1 MRMMIKVL
9 VRTLAYRLVLPMLI
23 TVAATFTAAAA
34 EPGYAGWKTCAVCHR
49 TVSAN
54 WQKSRHAQAY
64 ESLTKSKQG
73 DLPGCVRCHVTGY
86 EKEGGF
92 IDYELTPELAG
103 IQCEEC
109 HGPGSTHLKSMNKSD
124 IRSAPDINSCRRCH
138 TQGQDPGFDYQK
150 KVQNVHGPQGNAK

>member
-9 VRTLAYRLVLPMLI
+9 VRTLAYHLVLPMLI

-86 EKEGGF
+86 EKESGF

-109 HGPGSTHLKSMNKSD
+109 HGPGSTHLKSS
-124 IRSAPDINSCRRCH
+124 IRADAAIRRGRIPAS
-138 TQGQDPGFDYQK
+138 TIRRRFRTYTALK
-150 KVQNVHGPQGNAK
+150 ETRSSVN